1 MSCHHRLTKNPIEL
15 TYPQCN
21 YYNLE
26 MENACFLQIDFK
38 QFYTVC
44 PYDFLQVGPS
54 HRICGLAKS
63 GTTQLVPV
71 NSNSIQISLVRTNPN
86 SFDQYELMVKP
97 ISCLPPSDFSP
108 PLTQLYEKIPETE
121 NTKPNNYNLPNL
133 DTSGW
138 RPSFYRPNYV
148 TTTVKPPI
156 KPTYL
161 PNYTLPR
168 RQCNWLNLLKCLIND
183 KIRTI
188 QSFLRRRPR
197 RPYHKRKPTYAGGW

>member
-1 MSCHHRLTKNPIEL
+1 MMLKNSKIFKWITYVTSTLNPPLESMSCHHRLTKNPIEL

-26 MENACFLQIDFK
+26 MENTCFLQIDFK

-63 GTTQLVPV
+63 GTTQLVPI

-97 ISCLPPSDFSP
+97 IFVPQIVHC
-108 PLTQLYEKIPETE
+108 QL
-121 NTKPNNYNLPNL
+121 
-133 DTSGW
+133 
-138 RPSFYRPNYV
+138 
-148 TTTVKPPI
+148 
-156 KPTYL
+156 
-161 PNYTLPR
+161 
-168 RQCNWLNLLKCLIND
+168 
-183 KIRTI
+183 
-188 QSFLRRRPR
+188 
-197 RPYHKRKPTYAGGW
+197 